1 MPIRARLTLLMVL
14 GAATLVA
21 AGGLAFAVSLEGGAR
36 ATLQQVLQDRAR
48 RVEAALSVGQLG
60 VGGTAAT
67 VPHVDQT
74 VVQVLAASGSVRY
87 ATQMAGDASL
97 LSADQ
102 LALAEASPIWLNVR
116 RPSWVSPR
124 LVLAERDGAAKSV
137 VLVGTSLD
145 QLDDM
150 MRRVVLGLAVGG
162 PVVLTLTA
170 VAAWLLTGGALAPV
184 ERLRAQAAEISAVDL
199 SQRLRIPST
208 RDEVSA
214 LAQTLNHL
222 LADLDA
228 AMRRQRHFVA
238 AAGHELRTPLAR
250 IRAELELALRPG
262 RGAAAIRAEANGALS
277 EVEQL
282 SRVIE
287 ELLLLARG
295 ADRRLQLRR
304 SVVALGPLVAA
315 QLASQRVRAQ
325 QAEVLLVLDLRPGVR
340 ASVDEHWF
348 AHALGN
354 LLDNAMRH
362 TPARKSIEVVV
373 RQEDGK
379 PLVEVRDGGPG
390 FPEALLSGDF
400 AAMPWPRVGSTS
412 GPVDQ
417 RGAGLGL
424 WIVWT
429 IMEAHGGELVLANLN
444 GAGASVRMILPSPA
458 GSRGNLEPDLWQ
470 SPGALRT

>member
-21 AGGLAFAVSLEGGAR
+21 AGGLAFALSLEGGAR

-60 VGGTAAT
+60 VGSTAAT

-74 VVQVLAASGSVRY
+74 VVQVLASSGSVRY

-97 LSADQ
+97 LSAGQ

-116 RPSWVSPR
+116 RSSWVSPR
-124 LVLAERDGAAKSV
+124 LVLAERDGAANSV

-162 PVVLTLTA
+162 PVVLALTA

-208 RDEVSA
+208 RDEVTA

-262 RGAAAIRAEANGALS
+262 RGAAAMRAEATGALT

-295 ADRRLQLRR
+295 ADRRLPLRR
-304 SVVALGPLVAA
+304 TEVDLGPVVAA
-315 QLASQRVRAQ
+315 QLASQRGRAQ
-325 QAEVLLVLDLRPGVR
+325 QADVLLVLDVQPGVR
-340 ASVDEHWF
+340 VAVDEHWF

-354 LLDNAMRH
+354 ILDNAMRH
-362 TPARKSIEVVV
+362 TPAAASIEVAVRKDGEEAVV
-373 RQEDGK
+373 EI
-379 PLVEVRDGGPG
+379 RDGGPG
-390 FPEALLSGDF
+390 FPAALLSGDLSKMQG
-400 AAMPWPRVGSTS
+400 APA
-412 GPVDQ
+412 GPIEGPIEK

-429 IMEAHGGELVLANLN
+429 IMEAHGGRLEV
-444 GAGASVRMILPSPA
+444 
-458 GSRGNLEPDLWQ
+458 GNLVGR
-470 SPGALRT
+470 GALVRLRFPCAREITLVRAAATGPTLTART